1 VELYYRGGQPVDWS
15 YLWTLVAIELVVAT
29 GAEIVSRASNLTEG
43 LLGEQL
49 RNEVSVRLMEHSA
62 RLDVAQFE
70 DADIYDQFERAR

>member
-1 VELYYRGGQPVDWS
+1 MDWS